1 LHDIAVLIERYGLI
15 VVFVNIFLSQAG
27 LPLPVYPTIV
37 VAAALAAGNVARI
50 PEIVLAAVAGS
61 LLADVAW
68 FLASRQ
74 YGRRILGILC
84 KLSLSPDS
92 CVRQTETLYAKL
104 GAASLLFARFV
115 PGLGLVSIALSGIT
129 QVSVPVFVAFDSAGA
144 ALYAGSAVLLGIV
157 FHNAI
162 AAALATLAQ
171 LGGLGLALIVL
182 ALGIY
187 LAARWWQRQ
196 AFIRQLRMDKISAE
210 ELATMIDAGT
220 TPVILDVRAPEVR
233 LRDGIIPGAVFAH
246 PEDPELS
253 LASYPRDVE
262 IVVYCSCPNEVSAA
276 VAAQHLRRAGFRKIR
291 PLLGGLD
298 AWSELG
304 RPIGREPANCKTCEA
319 PPTITADGIRTA
331 VWSDLIS

>member
-1 LHDIAVLIERYGLI
+1 
-15 VVFVNIFLSQAG
+15 VF
-27 LPLPVYPTIV
+27 
-37 VAAALAAGNVARI
+37 
-50 PEIVLAAVAGS
+50 AAVAGS
-61 LLADVAW
+61 LLADFAW

-74 YGRRILGILC
+74 YGRRILSVLC

-104 GAASLLFARFV
+104 GAASLLFARFI

-129 QVSVPVFVAFDSAGA
+129 QVSVPVFIAFDGAGA
-144 ALYAGSAVLLGIV
+144 ALYATSAVLLGLV
-157 FHNAI
+157 FQNAV

-171 LGGLGLALIVL
+171 LGGLGLALIAV
-182 ALGIY
+182 ALGVY

-196 AFIRQLRMDKISAE
+196 AFVRQLRMDKISAG
-210 ELATMIDAGT
+210 ELAAMIDDGG

-233 LRDGIIPGAVFAH
+233 ARDGIIPGAVFAH

-276 VAAQHLRRAGFRKIR
+276 IAAQHLKRAGFRKIR

-298 AWSELG
+298 AWSDIG
-304 RPIGREPANCKTCEA
+304 RPIGREVSGCKTCEA
-319 PPTITADGIRTA
+319 PSVITPDGIRTA